1 MSINPNSALA
11 LSLDFSSVEK
21 RYGSL
26 IALRRISLFFSAGE
40 FVTLLGPN
48 GSGKTTLLRVAA
60 LLARPS
66 AGTITFP
73 GGPAAPLALKRR
85 IGLVAHSTLLYD
97 DLTAA
102 ENLTFFARLY
112 GLDALP
118 SRVSSALDSAG
129 LAPRSDSLVRTFSRG
144 MRQRLS
150 IARALLASPG
160 LLLLDEPSTGLDRQ
174 GLDWL
179 TATLSRLYAA
189 GCTILMSTH
198 GRSEP
203 LALATRAV
211 LLQSGSIVED
221 SGPRGDIVS
230 VLSRAGL

>member
-1 MSINPNSALA
+1 LSIIPTPALA
-11 LSLDFSSVEK
+11 LSFSSVEK
-21 RYGSL
+21 RYGGL
-26 IALRRISLFFSAGE
+26 FALRRVSLSFDAGE
-40 FVTLLGPN
+40 FVALLGPN

-66 AGTITFP
+66 AGTVTFP
-73 GGPAAPLALKRR
+73 GAPSATLALKSRM
-85 IGLVAHSTLLYD
+85 GLVAHSTLLYD

-102 ENLTFFARLY
+102 ENLSFFARLY
-112 GLDALP
+112 ELDALP
-118 SRVSSALDSAG
+118 SRVAAALDSAG
-129 LAPRSDSLVRTFSRG
+129 LAPRGDSLVRTFSRG

-150 IARALLASPG
+150 IARALLAGPG
-160 LLLLDEPSTGLDRQ
+160 LLLLDEPTTGLDRQ

-179 TATLSRLYAA
+179 TATLSRLHAS

-211 LLQSGSIVED
+211 LLQSGSVVED
-221 SGPRGDIVS
+221 SGPRGDVGS
-230 VLSRAGL
+230 VLRRAGL